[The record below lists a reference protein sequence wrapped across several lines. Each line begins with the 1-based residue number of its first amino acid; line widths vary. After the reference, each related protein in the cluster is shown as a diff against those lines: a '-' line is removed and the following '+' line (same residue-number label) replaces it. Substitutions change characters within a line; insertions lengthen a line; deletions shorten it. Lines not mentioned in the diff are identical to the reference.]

1 MGLAYEGA
9 AREGRGLIPSS
20 GPTPTGKPPA
30 GSEQDL
36 FNELKPAVEGANFI
50 INHMKDQNNYN
61 EVSRQRVTKD
71 GC

>member
-1 MGLAYEGA
+1 MKGLQG
-9 AREGRGLIPSS
+9 REEASYPPLAQHP
-20 GPTPTGKPPA
+20 PTGKPPA

-61 EVSRQRVTKD
+61 EVSSQGVTKD